1 MICSIRFIGRLNALL
16 ILLVNPLFIGRGWAV
31 RHHQHMVDS
40 IAPASRSKAKRTGFS
55 DRLDAALHAL
65 GLTNAQLA
73 AALDPNNGPQLVN
86 GWRSRGTLST
96 ESRERL
102 RAHLPGISLDWLI
115 DAVGE
120 MRLPNTLQAD
130 GSYEIPRSDL
140 GYVRDP
146 SPGAYLRPI
155 TIWDNPADL
164 PPEST
169 VFLKKLDF
177 YLSAGH
183 GGPDPDA
190 VELTDKVTPF
200 RADFCANEGWSSKTH
215 FTMRCQGESME
226 PTIQHGAPVV
236 IATNEQTIRSGKVY
250 AILLDGEPLLKRLD
264 KLPGGTVRVRSDN
277 PAPAYASFE
286 VPEGNLEVI
295 GRAVWTPVML

>member
-1 MICSIRFIGRLNALL
+1 MMSDQFISIVRANLRDSVDECQRHPEGGR
-16 ILLVNPLFIGRGWAV
+16 
-31 RHHQHMVDS
+31 RHAYGMTLGQR
-40 IAPASRSKAKRTGFS
+40 IKARRAELGISRPK
-55 DRLDAALHAL
+55 L
-65 GLTNAQLA
+65 AQLTGIPYSTLA
-73 AALDPNNGPQLVN
+73 GIESGDQQGSTELHKIARALDCTTDYLATGRVQ
-86 GWRSRGTLST
+86 T
-96 ESRERL
+96 RE
-102 RAHLPGISLDWLI
+102 
-115 DAVGE
+115 
-120 MRLPNTLQAD
+120 QAA
-130 GSYEIPRSDL
+130 
-140 GYVRDP
+140 GYVA
-146 SPGAYLRPI
+146 GAPLSVNEPFLRPI
-155 TIWDNPADL
+155 VIWDNPADL
-164 PPEST
+164 PPETT

-200 RADFCANEGWSSKTH
+200 RADFCANQGWSSKTH